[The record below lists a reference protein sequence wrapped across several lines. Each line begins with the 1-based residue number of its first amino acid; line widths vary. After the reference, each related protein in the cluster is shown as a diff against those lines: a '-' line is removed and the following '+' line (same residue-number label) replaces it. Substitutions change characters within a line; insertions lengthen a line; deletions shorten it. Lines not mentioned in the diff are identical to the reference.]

1 LVARGGTPA
10 AESVAWISRN
20 ESSAARAFGV
30 LTGTSMLMMP
40 VPSRVQ
46 VWPRYITS
54 ARCEAERPPRPR
66 PTKTTIERSVSWTAI
81 GWRRR

>member
-1 LVARGGTPA
+1 MPGIFGAILA
-10 AESVAWISRN
+10 SVAWISRN

-40 VPSRVQ
+40 VPSRIQ

-54 ARCEAERPPRPR
+54 ARWEAERPPRPR

-81 GWRRR
+81 GWRWR